1 MKNILDIRITSF
13 IRSRRL
19 SSWVTIPQQ
28 AINLRS
34 LLRGVQNKYH
44 VFDYS
49 YFFYSEISRRIDWL
63 TAISGKAKCSSSN
76 RNVTLMMSDW
86 ANVYNKIKA
95 SPNSIFV
102 VVIDNAIQDARFT
115 RMRYTLMKNLGQH
128 EKYLSKK
135 LKYLIVKRKQ
145 ANERL

>member
-1 MKNILDIRITSF
+1 
-13 IRSRRL
+13 
-19 SSWVTIPQQ
+19 
-28 AINLRS
+28 
-34 LLRGVQNKYH
+34 
-44 VFDYS
+44 
-49 YFFYSEISRRIDWL
+49 
-63 TAISGKAKCSSSN
+63 
-76 RNVTLMMSDW
+76 MMSDW